1 MKTAIRGVLLGG
13 LLCAAGGLFG
23 CEAYIDPG
31 YPGEPAPAAYTY
43 GPGYDY
49 YYYDSG
55 WYDGPYWYWR
65 DRDGHMYHEL
75 REAHEHRA
83 YEFRNHPEYRQGR
96 FEGRTQGHYEGSRG
110 GATHYEGG
118 HASGGHAAGGGGH
131 GDGHE
136 GR

>member
-55 WYDGPYWYWR
+55 WY
-65 DRDGHMYHEL
+65 
-75 REAHEHRA
+75 
-83 YEFRNHPEYRQGR
+83 
-96 FEGRTQGHYEGSRG
+96 RTGI
-110 GATHYEGG
+110 GATAMGICIT
-118 HASGGHAAGGGGH
+118 S
-131 GDGHE
+131 
-136 GR
+136 